1 MCEAWQHD
9 LRQMKQHFDRHHKE
23 SVYPSLS
30 ELQSAMCSRTGE
42 RGSYRPIVIQEP
54 IQAAPDTWRTQS
66 LFAQRSMFGCSAIDI
81 SVDTMRSYFPPKT
94 GSKLHTD
101 IRKEVQTFLK
111 WIESQCNEEWS
122 TDIRNRMV
130 PTRGFKPIQAVSH
143 AKYVNTLSAFVY
155 FCRHCPWTSL
165 PSCNSVGG
173 ILWSALAEEK
183 TSIRMMYIA
192 FKFFLYSYACMGRG
206 PSSRDL
212 ANISADCAYLKYG
225 LRGGFM
231 HHCLIVLDDKDV
243 SSLSDATRLLADS
256 GAFKQVTILKQTACN
271 CMPASSHQPISWT
284 PDSAFSSLTVLAVS
298 VTLTHGT
305 IHQAFVKILE
315 FVGNVLDAY
324 KVPHLSIRQFTTI
337 VDDPTSTHAGE
348 GLVGFN
354 PRLFPER
361 DAWMRANENMEGF
374 GRHDF
379 FRDSYACANHIVAGL
394 HLSAGPGFRGTEDAS
409 LLLVNSMT
417 QSPRNIRVTGR
428 GNHTQFCVIPV
439 YSKQRPLS
447 NGQPVMVAKFLP
459 LDLAFL
465 LVRYIY
471 FMKHLEGSV
480 AGQIS
485 NCATFLVTNCGRPV
499 EFGSYNMVLNDV
511 FRSIGIRM
519 GISDL
524 RHALEAFARHL
535 PDTGAVLQTATV
547 RNRLYANHS
556 AASSARYGRDDLT
569 VGQIDADI
577 LEQDEQ
583 ASHSWNTQ
591 ILKHSNRLT
600 DIHDTPDTMLKKRG
614 AGCYSTFLNQADDMP
629 SKKLLMSDYQLHVS
643 DIDETSRSP
652 QVSLNHGDC
661 STGSSVQAS
670 DEEHVGLQLSQ
681 LQIECISFL
690 KKAATSDSTVIIP
703 TGSGKT
709 RLMECFVS
717 ETEVAV
723 AVCPFQKLGKQ
734 LLCSLGKGVFK
745 WPLSTCSEAHCF
757 ANARII
763 VVAIEHCEYNSPF
776 VHFLKRLHGTKR
788 IGRLFFDEV
797 HQLLQ
802 ADKPDFR
809 PCLGKFWA
817 FRSGLAQMQI
827 HAPLVGLTATLRQ
840 TDEQE
845 LCQLL
850 TGISQTMPVFRR
862 SCYRPNITM
871 EIIWADNDV
880 DAEKLC
886 TESSK
891 EDAQTVGK
899 TMVFGTTLDAVYRMA
914 AKMGCQ
920 AVTSG
925 IPLDVDSFTKTKL
938 IVASSCAG
946 HGLDDKDVKNVSI
959 NGVPFDAETLIQWA
973 GRIRLSGCV
982 KLFLNKKLVLALSG
996 RDGRRAE
1003 LARIF
1008 VKNQHKVG
1016 DLQRECCQS
1025 IDYCEDDKVMPSHS
1039 TVIECNLLTSTP
1051 AASAFLLSQVS
1062 EEKRI
1067 TDPVTRSPGNLSFMS
1082 QVSCERRNAELVT
1095 RSPGTLSLM
1104 SQVSEKRKEAYIS
1117 PQLHVEKSTQEKQVS
1132 SVVLF
1137 GLQDV
1142 ADIKQRLLAFI
1153 ASIPVGCCKIC
1164 YILGIRSGSTCGLVC
1179 RKFSGICIRCFQK
1192 HSFQDCKNA
1201 RFSMPGKALCYK
1213 CFLPFEKGIGPDMHS
1228 GDIGAHCSTPMCDV
1242 MSRVAIILFYSNSIH
1257 IPSSLHG
1264 HFPQFLTWLGTM
1276 DKGTGFHGILKL
1288 MKSLML

>member
-1 MCEAWQHD
+1 MCEAWQYD

-23 SVYPSLS
+23 SEYPSLS

-42 RGSYRPIVIQEP
+42 RGSYRPIVSQEP

-81 SVDTMRSYFPPKT
+81 SVDTMRSYFPPRT

-101 IRKEVQTFLK
+101 IRKEVKTFLE

-155 FCRHCPWTSL
+155 FCRHCPWISL
-165 PSCNSVGG
+165 PSCNSVGR

-183 TSIRMMYIA
+183 TNIRMMYIA

-225 LRGGFM
+225 LRGGFL
-231 HHCLIVLDDKDV
+231 HHCLIVLDDTDV
-243 SSLSDATRLLADS
+243 SGLSDATRLLADS

-298 VTLTHGT
+298 VTLTHEI

-324 KVPHLSIRQFTTI
+324 EVPHLSVRQFMTI
-337 VDDPTSTHAGE
+337 VDDSTSTHAGE
-348 GLVGFN
+348 GIVGFN

-361 DAWMRANENMEGF
+361 DAWMRANENMEGC
-374 GRHDF
+374 GRNNF
-379 FRDSYACANHIVAGL
+379 FSDSYACANHIVAGL

-409 LLLVNSMT
+409 LLLVNSMS

-447 NGQPVMVAKFLP
+447 NGQPAMVAKFLP
-459 LDLAFL
+459 CDLAFL

-471 FMKHLEGSV
+471 FMKHLEGRL
-480 AGQIS
+480 ADQTS

-519 GISDL
+519 GISHL
-524 RHALEAFARHL
+524 RHGLEAFARHL
-535 PDTGAVLQTATV
+535 PDTGAVVHYL
-547 RNRLYANHS
+547 RNRLYANHKATTS
-556 AASSARYGRDDLT
+556 AGYGRDDYS

-583 ASHSWNTQ
+583 ASHCWNTL

-600 DIHDTPDTMLKKRG
+600 DCYDVHDIPETLLKKRES
-614 AGCYSTFLNQADDMP
+614 GCHLTFHNQVDEMP
-629 SKKLLMSDYQLHVS
+629 SKKLLMSS
-643 DIDETSRSP
+643 DIQQVFVEPSRSSHD
-652 QVSLNHGDC
+652 VLIHGDC
-661 STGSSVQAS
+661 TTGSRMPGSNEAH
-670 DEEHVGLQLSQ
+670 DGLQLSR
-681 LQIECISFL
+681 LQIECITFL
-690 KKAATSDSTVIIP
+690 KGASTADSTVIIP

-717 ETEVAV
+717 QTEVAV
-723 AVCPFQKLGKQ
+723 AISPFQKLGTQ
-734 LLCSLGKGVFK
+734 LLCSLGNGVFK
-745 WPLSTCSEAHCF
+745 WPLSACSESHCIE
-757 ANARII
+757 NARII
-763 VVAIEHCEYNSPF
+763 VVAIEHCEYNSTF
-776 VHFLKRLHGTKR
+776 VHFLKRLHEKKR
-788 IGRLFFDEV
+788 IVRFFFDEV

-802 ADKPDFR
+802 AAEKPDFR
-809 PCLGKFWA
+809 PCLGKFWT
-817 FRSGLAQMQI
+817 FRSELAGMQI
-827 HAPLVGLTATLRQ
+827 HVPLVGLTATLRQ
-840 TDEQE
+840 SDVQQ

-862 SCYRPNITM
+862 SCYRPNITIEM
-871 EIIWADNDV
+871 IWAENN
-880 DAEKLC
+880 AEAENRC

-899 TMVFGTTLDAVYRMA
+899 TIVFGTTLHAVQSMA
-914 AKMGCQ
+914 ATMGCQ

-925 IPLDVDSFTKTKL
+925 IPLDVASFTGKKL

-946 HGLDDKDVKNVSI
+946 HGLDDKDVKIVSI
-959 NGVPFDAETLIQWA
+959 HGVPFDAETLIQWA
-973 GRIRLSGCV
+973 GRIRQSGRV
-982 KLFLNKKLVLALSG
+982 KLFLNKTLVLALSKSS
-996 RDGRRAE
+996 DRRGE

-1008 VKNQHKVG
+1008 VQHQQKGG
-1016 DLQRECCQS
+1016 DIQREICRL
-1025 IDYCEDDKVMPSHS
+1025 IDSCDDDMA
-1039 TVIECNLLTSTP
+1039 P
-1051 AASAFLLSQVS
+1051 ADSAL
-1062 EEKRI
+1062 
-1067 TDPVTRSPGNLSFMS
+1067 MS
-1082 QVSCERRNAELVT
+1082 QVPEERREAESVT
-1095 RSPGTLSLM
+1095 KSPAGLYLM
-1104 SQVSEKRKEAYIS
+1104 SQVSKESGKADIR
-1117 PQLHVEKSTQEKQVS
+1117 PQLCAERSTQQKQGS

-1137 GLQDV
+1137 SLQDV
-1142 ADIKQRLLAFI
+1142 ADTKHKLLAFI
-1153 ASIPVGCCKIC
+1153 ASIPAGCCKIC
-1164 YILGIRSGSTCGLVC
+1164 YILGIKSGSTCGLVC

-1264 HFPQFLTWLGTM
+1264 HFPQFLTWLGTL